1 MRQMILNENNM
12 LHKIMNIEASH
23 CCEAIVWGETKICS
37 ACKEHCE
44 VVHLN
49 DENDE

>member
-1 MRQMILNENNM
+1 M
-12 LHKIMNIEASH
+12 LHEIMNIEASH
-23 CCEAIVWGETKICS
+23 CCEAIVLGETKICS

-44 VVHLN
+44 VVYLN